1 MGNQL
6 ITCMVNPLS
15 THMDEW
21 KKTLSQIEKD
31 HNREA
36 KRARGDLK
44 RALSEANRL
53 KRKLSKQG
61 SSNSSSL
68 HSRQNSG
75 GSTIGRGVGLGEP
88 PTSNRSIPPSVPSG
102 IGTSSLK
109 VRTDSA
115 IKNLEEKVRLMEDL
129 ERASIKRLMLE
140 ERGRYCFFF
149 NCLRPVLETETSL
162 LGEITTL
169 RELFTALSTA
179 TQNPSQLLDDAESV
193 LAHTGG
199 RVDGHSISPNG
210 PLRSSAVNEVEAFAS
225 AVDAIMSSKQRQ
237 KREEATLSL
246 ASESFCSTSSGCSDG
261 KNNVSGPS
269 GSSSSPHSSQMSV
282 HSAGSSVFALNG
294 LNGIPA
300 PQHQMA
306 QILRQPRTQ
315 YGSRSIPPPP
325 PPPPPDS
332 PTCVK
337 RPVKLFFILPEI
349 VSIVRADTSKH
360 ANSAHPLSTPPW
372 TSVSCNYARRC
383 VRTGHVLKHRTDV
396 VPRSASVGRP
406 AVVGANQRIVSSYG
420 ADDVVLRRPANL
432 GATAVSPRQR
442 PLTATAPVAE
452 PASLQLSA
460 SSTLGDP
467 SPNQRTSTCTLQLDD
482 ATPRANTRLQTDD
495 EAGDETASGT
505 AEDEVSDD
513 GLLSEDRRPST
524 YSTGEAWRPPNAIS
538 SEHRSLS
545 RGGDLNK
552 MLYPDQSL
560 PPPVYTNL
568 NKLTHAAQRKF
579 SMSTATSP
587 NADGVAWQA
596 DLESDNISIASA
608 PHTQPDRA
616 HTNGIYSVPESP
628 NRPSYSTS
636 SSISRPRGS
645 SVGMED
651 PFSVEMDELDRMV
664 TELHSLN
671 TQSLRPSLAHS
682 PGGLETRPITEAGDS
697 MFCIPTF
704 YSNQSFGDLNGTVDE
719 VFVLPPRPSASMRPR
734 LRAGSDTPMQRTP
747 TNTLS
752 TISLSRLA
760 CGRSSLPPPVP
771 YRTSSLRRPA
781 KRKDV

>member
-1 MGNQL
+1 RTTVQASNAFLDSIQRLADLASKTTGGSKEIGAHFTRLCMRQKRLGTKVKTMGNQL

-315 YGSRSIPPPP
+315 
-325 PPPPPDS
+325 
-332 PTCVK
+332 
-337 RPVKLFFILPEI
+337 
-349 VSIVRADTSKH
+349 
-360 ANSAHPLSTPPW
+360 
-372 TSVSCNYARRC
+372 
-383 VRTGHVLKHRTDV
+383 TDV